1 MKIDSRSG
9 LGFLLALLIPLIILG
24 GIAYKPLIAKAKGE
38 EILLATDAYD
48 PRDLFRGD
56 YVNLNLEISRSSYD
70 YLSET
75 ILDDAEKYNNSF
87 IYVLLKP
94 DGSGYYSIDAIMEK
108 PPSDG
113 VYLKARIYGLSDT
126 KYEKGPLTVYLDYG
140 LERYYV
146 QENTGE
152 ELQYDSRDGILD
164 VKARVYKGY
173 GYVEGLMK
181 RDLKK

>member
-1 MKIDSRSG
+1 MKIGYRSG
-9 LGFLLALLIPLIILG
+9 SGFVLALLIPLIILG
-24 GIAYKPLIAKAKGE
+24 GVAFKPLLAETQGE

-56 YVNLNLEISRSSYD
+56 YVHLNLEINRSSYD
-70 YLSET
+70 RLSEV
-75 ILDDAEKYNNSF
+75 ILDDVEKYNNSF

-94 DGSGYYSIDAIMEK
+94 GESGYHSIDTILEK

-113 VYLKARIYGLSDT
+113 VYLKARIYGLSNRQYD
-126 KYEKGPLTVYLDYG
+126 KGALIVYLDYG

-152 ELQYDSRDGILD
+152 ELQYDSNDGILD

-181 RDLKK
+181 RDSK